1 MQGEGSN
8 NARPDIVLGVDVA
21 RFGADKTAI
30 CVRVGDRVLAI
41 ECHWREDT
49 MQSAGRVADAIRRWR
64 PKDVFVD
71 ETGVGGGVV
80 DRLKELGYRNV
91 RGVNVG
97 SRARR
102 PDRYANLRAELYD
115 AVRMKLVKG
124 ELALPD
130 DQELVGQLASVR
142 YTFTS
147 AGQMQIESKDS
158 LSGRGLPSPD
168 KVDAL
173 VLSYAGAARLAV
185 RMWG

>member
-1 MQGEGSN
+1 
-8 NARPDIVLGVDVA
+8 
-21 RFGADKTAI
+21 
-30 CVRVGDRVLAI
+30 
-41 ECHWREDT
+41 
-49 MQSAGRVADAIRRWR
+49 
-64 PKDVFVD
+64 
-71 ETGVGGGVV
+71 V
-80 DRLKELGYRNV
+80 DRLKELGFRNV

-147 AGQMQIESKDS
+147 AGQMQIESKDVLAS
-158 LSGRGLPSPD
+158 RGLPSPD
-168 KVDAL
+168 KADAL
-173 VLSYAGAARLAV
+173 ALCFAEVKRATYRIWV
-185 RMWG
+185 